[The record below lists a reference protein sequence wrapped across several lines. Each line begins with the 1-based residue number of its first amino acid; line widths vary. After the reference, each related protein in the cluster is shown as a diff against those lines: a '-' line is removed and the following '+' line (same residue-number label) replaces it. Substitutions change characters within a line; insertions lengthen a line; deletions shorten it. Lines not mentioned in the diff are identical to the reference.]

1 MNFNIPPDIQALLE
15 RIDKFI
21 EDKIVPLEQQD
32 DNIRFFDHRREYART
47 NFEKGGLPRE
57 EWEAL
62 LLKAKK
68 LAIEEGIYYY
78 PFPKEYGG
86 MEGTNL
92 GMAIIRE
99 HLAAKGLGLHCD
111 LQNEHAIVGNQ
122 VGLIMMLTYGTQAQ
136 KDEWVQPMLKLERGF
151 AFGISEVG
159 HGTDATYMDTY
170 AVQDGDYWIING
182 EKQWNTGIHKA
193 KYDLVMART
202 SGKDGQADGIT
213 AFFVP
218 MDAPGVKVE
227 EYMWTF
233 NMPTDHGRISF
244 TNVRVH
250 KKDIFNGEGKG
261 LAVMQLFFN
270 ENRIRQAASSL
281 GAAQFCVTEAIKRAQ
296 ERKPFGKKLSTNQAI
311 QFPLAELQ
319 TRIEM
324 LRALIHKTAWQ
335 MDTYGAFSVSMQVSM
350 CNYQANR
357 LCCEAADQAM
367 QTFGGMGCTF
377 YI

>member
-159 HGTDATYMDTY
+159 HGTDATYMDTH
-170 AVQDGDYWIING
+170 AVP
-182 EKQWNTGIHKA
+182 KLRVRTCVSRNTPCPPHCW
-193 KYDLVMART
+193 YQCSR
-202 SGKDGQADGIT
+202 
-213 AFFVP
+213 AF
-218 MDAPGVKVE
+218 
-227 EYMWTF
+227 
-233 NMPTDHGRISF
+233 
-244 TNVRVH
+244 VR
-250 KKDIFNGEGKG
+250 
-261 LAVMQLFFN
+261 
-270 ENRIRQAASSL
+270 RQPRPS
-281 GAAQFCVTEAIKRAQ
+281 T
-296 ERKPFGKKLSTNQAI
+296 RK
-311 QFPLAELQ
+311 
-319 TRIEM
+319 
-324 LRALIHKTAWQ
+324 
-335 MDTYGAFSVSMQVSM
+335 
-350 CNYQANR
+350 
-357 LCCEAADQAM
+357 
-367 QTFGGMGCTF
+367 
-377 YI
+377 